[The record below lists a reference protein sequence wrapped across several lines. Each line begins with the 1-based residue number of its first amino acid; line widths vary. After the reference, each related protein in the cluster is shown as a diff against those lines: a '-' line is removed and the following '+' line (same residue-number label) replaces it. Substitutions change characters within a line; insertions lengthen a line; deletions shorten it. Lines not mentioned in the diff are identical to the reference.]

1 MVILATKIYVKGNAR
16 NRAIRSLDSIIF
28 NDIGQLDVTYDLSF
42 TPQNF
47 PEITVN
53 GEDEMVANNI
63 LIETWGEILTPA
75 QNGSE
80 YIGTLSSWDDRG
92 FLLDSLEP
100 VRITTNNLG
109 LGPGTPAQ
117 IRQRFGLVQ
126 HMPLAFVQGNL
137 ASLSKKE
144 LDRLH
149 GWRRGLGRVNVN
161 SATKSEVRATVNKSG
176 HAKDIVSVE
185 RVGLLEQSII
195 CSAGTDP
202 PGILAAIGPYLL
214 SEMKCVIPL

>member
-1 MVILATKIYVKGNAR
+1 MK
-16 NRAIRSLDSIIF
+16 
-28 NDIGQLDVTYDLSF
+28 
-42 TPQNF
+42 
-47 PEITVN
+47 
-53 GEDEMVANNI
+53 
-63 LIETWGEILTPA
+63 
-75 QNGSE
+75 NGSE
-80 YIGTLSSWDDRG
+80 YIGTLSSWDDQG

-100 VRITTNNLG
+100 VRIPANNLG
-109 LGPGTPAQ
+109 LGPGTPAE

-126 HMPLAFVQGNL
+126 HMPLTFIQGESP
-137 ASLSKKE
+137 SLSKKE
-144 LDRLH
+144 LDRLY

-202 PGILAAIGPYLL
+202 PGILAAIGPYLP

>member
-1 MVILATKIYVKGNAR
+1 MVTLATKIYVKGDAR
-16 NRAIRSLDSIIF
+16 DRAIRSLDSIIS
-28 NDIGQLDVTYDLSF
+28 NDIGQLNVSYDISF
-42 TPQNF
+42 TPQHF
-47 PEITVN
+47 PEISIH
-53 GEDEMVANNI
+53 GEDEVAATSI
-63 LIETWGEILTPA
+63 LIETWGEILPPVK
-75 QNGSE
+75 NGSE
-80 YIGTLSSWDDRG
+80 YIGTLSSWDDQG

-100 VRITTNNLG
+100 VRIPSNNLG

-126 HMPLAFVQGNL
+126 HMPLTFIQGEP

-144 LDRLH
+144 LDRLYS
-149 GWRRGLGRVNVN
+149 WRRGLGRVNVN

-202 PGILAAIGPYLL
+202 PGILAAIGPYLP

>member
-1 MVILATKIYVKGNAR
+1 MVTLATKIYVKGDAR
-16 NRAIRSLDSIIF
+16 NRAIRSLDSIIS
-28 NDIGQLDVTYDLSF
+28 NDIGQLNVSYDISF
-42 TPQNF
+42 TPQHF
-47 PEITVN
+47 PEITMQ
-53 GEDEMVANNI
+53 GEDEVAATSI
-63 LIETWGEILTPA
+63 LIETWGEILPPVK
-75 QNGSE
+75 NGSE
-80 YIGTLSSWDDRG
+80 YIGTLSSWDDQG

-100 VRITTNNLG
+100 VHIPANNLG
-109 LGPGTPAQ
+109 LGPGTPSQ

-126 HMPLAFVQGNL
+126 HMPLTFIQGDP
-137 ASLSKKE
+137 ASLSTKE
-144 LDRLH
+144 LDRLY

-202 PGILAAIGPYLL
+202 PGILAAIGPYLP